1 MAERVVIGGASGFLG
16 QRLAA
21 EYRALGA
28 DVVAIG
34 RSPGEVAWGDAE
46 AIRSAVDGASLVIG
60 LSGKSVNSRYTAANR
75 AELVRSRVETTRAL
89 GAAIAASARPAPL
102 WVNASTAT
110 IYRHADDRPQTEST
124 GEYGTEL
131 FSEDIAKAWEAALF
145 EAELP
150 GTRRVALRIT
160 IALGDGSALGPLSL
174 LARFGLGGA
183 NSDGWWPATPERL
196 AARTY
201 LRPRTTGG
209 RQKFSWVHVDDI
221 VGIVRF
227 AQEHPELEGPVIVG
241 SPNPTDNAG
250 FMRELRKALGVPV
263 GIPSRRWMLELASLA
278 LGTEAELIL
287 KSRWVLPEK
296 LLAAGYEF
304 RYPDLD
310 AALAQ
315 IVAAKRGRRRFP
327 A

>member
-1 MAERVVIGGASGFLG
+1 MSDRIVIGGASGFIG

-21 EYRALGA
+21 AYREDGA
-28 DVVAIG
+28 DVVTVG
-34 RSPGEVAWGDAE
+34 RAPGEIPWSDPA
-46 AIRSAVDGASLVIG
+46 AITDAVDGASLVVG

-75 AELVRSRVETTRAL
+75 AELVRSRVDTTRAL

-150 GTRRVALRIT
+150 ATRRIPLRIT
-160 IALGDGSALGPLSL
+160 IALGDGSALGPLRL
-174 LARFGLGGA
+174 LARLGLGGA
-183 NSDGWWPATPERL
+183 NHDGWWPATRSRIE
-196 AARTY
+196 ARTY
-201 LRPRTTGG
+201 LPPRTRGG
-209 RQKFSWVHVDDI
+209 HQKFSWIHIDDL
-221 VGIVRF
+221 VGIIRF
-227 AQEHPELEGPVIVG
+227 AQANPELDGPVIAG

-250 FMRELRKALGVPV
+250 FMRELRRTLGVPI
-263 GIPSRRWMLELASLA
+263 GLPSARWMLESASFA
-278 LGTEAELIL
+278 LRTEAELML

-296 LLAAGYEF
+296 LLAADYEF
-304 RYPDLD
+304 RYPELGP
-310 AALAQ
+310 ALRQ
-315 IVAAKRGRRRFP
+315 ILS
-327 A
+327 

>member
-1 MAERVVIGGASGFLG
+1 MSQRVVIGGASGFIG

-21 EYRALGA
+21 AYRADGA
-28 DVVAIG
+28 DVVTVG
-34 RSPGEVAWGDAE
+34 RAPGEIPWDDAA
-46 AIRSAVDGASLVIG
+46 AITDAVDGAALVVG

-75 AELVRSRVETTRAL
+75 AELVRSRVDTTRAL
-89 GAAIAASARPAPL
+89 GAAIAASARSTPL

-150 GTRRVALRIT
+150 ATRRIPLRIT

-174 LARFGLGGA
+174 LARVGLGGA
-183 NSDGWWPATPERL
+183 NHDGWWPATHSRI

-201 LRPRTTGG
+201 LPPRTRAG
-209 RQKFSWVHVDDI
+209 RQKFSWIHVDDI
-221 VGIVRF
+221 VGIIRF
-227 AQEHPELEGPVIVG
+227 AQDHPELDGPVIAG

-250 FMRELRKALGVPV
+250 FMRELRRTLGVPI
-263 GIPSRRWMLELASLA
+263 GLPSARWMLESASFA
-278 LGTEAELIL
+278 LRTEAELML

-304 RYPDLD
+304 RFPELPG
-310 AALAQ
+310 ALADA
-315 IVAAKRGRRRFP
+315 VGKHRENAD
-327 A
+327 

>member
-1 MAERVVIGGASGFLG
+1 VAERIVIGGASGFLG

-34 RSPGEVAWGDAE
+34 RSPGEIPWGDAE
-46 AIRSAVDGASLVIG
+46 AIRAAVDGASLVIG

-160 IALGDGSALGPLSL
+160 IALGDGSALGPLGL

-183 NSDGWWPATPERL
+183 NSDGWWPATPARL

-201 LRPRTTGG
+201 LRPRTSGG

-221 VGIVRF
+221 VGIIRF
-227 AQEHPELEGPVIVG
+227 AQDTPELEGPVIVG

-250 FMRELRKALGVPV
+250 FMRALRKALGVPV
-263 GIPSRRWMLELASLA
+263 GLPSQRWMLELASLV

-310 AALAQ
+310 SALAQ
-315 IVAAKRGRRRFP
+315 IVAAQRERRRIP